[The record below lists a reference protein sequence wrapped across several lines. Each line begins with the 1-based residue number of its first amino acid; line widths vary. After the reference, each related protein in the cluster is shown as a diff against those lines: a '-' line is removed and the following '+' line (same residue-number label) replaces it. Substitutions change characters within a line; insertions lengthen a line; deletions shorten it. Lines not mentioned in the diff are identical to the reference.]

1 MEQHESALQSYPDHH
16 LHAMQS
22 IETVACRNEVVAWLA
37 SIGAERS
44 VPTKKQTG
52 VPTLSEEQWQQ
63 LQPKANRAAAVAKEA
78 ATVQPK
84 ELITK
89 AKEPS
94 SKAKEASAAK
104 AKDATA
110 ALKPK
115 GRPRYNPNIWHA

>member
-1 MEQHESALQSYPDHH
+1 MEQPESAWQSHADHH
-16 LHAMQS
+16 LHAVQGIDNM
-22 IETVACRNEVVAWLA
+22 ACRNEVVAWLA

-44 VPTKKQTG
+44 VPAKKQTG
-52 VPTLSEEQWQQ
+52 VPSLSEEQWQQ

-78 ATVQPK
+78 ATMQPK

-115 GRPRYNPNIWHA
+115 GRPRYNPNILHA